1 MIMEEKNILELKVLL
16 MTRKLECLTYYCNG
30 ITKILV
36 DSGVMNEKKVKELNE
51 FLDSKFI

>member
-1 MIMEEKNILELKVLL
+1 MEEKNILELKVLL

-36 DSGVMNEKKVKELNE
+36 DSGVMNKKKVKELNE